1 MGTELEALSA
11 ASAQQ
16 KYNSTGVLDEAF
28 YEPKELSVSFKD
40 DRVGFLVAHQWV
52 EPMPE
57 LHDPIGNAIPGEHL
71 LDPRVLGLW
80 CDLWAMYNRYS
91 PSKGDL
97 TFGFQFIDYMTPPG
111 VEGIPNTVWL
121 PADYEKGYQ
130 TYYSVDTSSLDGV
143 GPRSSAD
150 LKNDLIDGNLI
161 VHNGEIVRREPGYLT
176 GYYYTPVAQ
185 KFKRSI
191 PRRRGLLL
199 AQEFAFQGGVKVK
212 KNVETTFHEY
222 DSIGNRTNALGS
234 LANMKETKSL
244 MKHAGIEKE
253 TKGNLEDTVDKQRQR
268 RDRDAIM
275 PVGGD
280 HDEKQVEQDVLNHMH
295 LPTIM
300 KLLSGQDGE
309 VGQVAALFWLFGNV
323 KVYET
328 VSGVRECVVLTQS
341 LSITVRRDNKKRNEE
356 AFPKGVLGRRVD
368 TRHFSTEQTEE
379 WTHLGDLASRHCN
392 ILLDYYLNLEWGK
405 LYRQTSERFIDM
417 SQQNNREGQLE
428 QLRYFRNVL
437 FTRAGFTA
445 RVNLVTQK
453 GVQDRLSLYPGPYNQ
468 MVAYNETSFQVAD
481 GVWNVTSGWVWDE
494 EKGVFTTSGFITVAY
509 YLTDSMVRFYQIV
522 GIQDF
527 YQYSVWI
534 QGFAVAIAML
544 QLSGFAPESYYWL
557 LGQAGATVRVGVKSI
572 VGTIVSAAGGES
584 MALAGLLIPIILF
597 SIDNKD

>member
-57 LHDPIGNAIPGEHL
+57 LHNPIGNAIPGEHL

-111 VEGIPNTVWL
+111 VEGIPNSVWF

-150 LKNDLIDGNLI
+150 LKDDLIDGNLI

-199 AQEFAFQGGVKVK
+199 AQEFAFQGGVQVK
-212 KNVETTFHEY
+212 KNVEVTFHEY
-222 DSIGNRTNALGS
+222 DSIGNRTDALGS
-234 LANMKETKSL
+234 LANMKEIKSL
-244 MKHAGIEKE
+244 MKHAGIELTE
-253 TKGNLEDTVDKQRQR
+253 SVSLVATVRKQRQQR
-268 RDRDAIM
+268 DKDAVTPMGGDRDQF
-275 PVGGD
+275 
-280 HDEKQVEQDVLNHMH
+280 EKQVEQNVLNYMY

-323 KVYET
+323 KVHET
-328 VSGVRECVVLTQS
+328 VSGVRECVVLTAS
-341 LSITVRRDNKKRNEE
+341 SSITVRR
-356 AFPKGVLGRRVD
+356 
-368 TRHFSTEQTEE
+368 QE
-379 WTHLGDLASRHCN
+379 WTYLGDLASQHCN